1 MVTEGEEKP
10 FFSSSSYFMVAI
22 AFQTSIAYAHA
33 GKDRCN
39 FFVVVPFASAG
50 EMAFSEG
57 GIAGMGAGV
66 CILMSGFLFPRYC
79 SS

>member
-39 FFVVVPFASAG
+39 FFVVVPFASLQERWLSLKVVLPEWG
-50 EMAFSEG
+50 QVYAF
-57 GIAGMGAGV
+57 
-66 CILMSGFLFPRYC
+66 
-79 SS
+79 